1 MVSVYSN
8 KSFEAHQLKIRVVIE
23 QFGSSCKGSNDA
35 YRDCLVRMINH
46 LADGKSLEEARDSIR
61 DIHHPETSG
70 ANYYGISHGETVGY
84 IIKLLDDN
92 IRVRKKI
99 KDR

>member
-8 KSFEAHQLKIRVVIE
+8 KSFEAHQLKIRVAIE
-23 QFGSSCKGSNDA
+23 QFSSSCKGSNDA

-46 LADGKSLEEARDSIR
+46 LADGKSLEEARDSIK
-61 DIHHPETSG
+61 DIYQPETSV
-70 ANYYGISHGETVGY
+70 ADYYGISHGETVGY
-84 IIKLLDDN
+84 IVKLLSDN
-92 IRVRKKI
+92 IRLRKEI